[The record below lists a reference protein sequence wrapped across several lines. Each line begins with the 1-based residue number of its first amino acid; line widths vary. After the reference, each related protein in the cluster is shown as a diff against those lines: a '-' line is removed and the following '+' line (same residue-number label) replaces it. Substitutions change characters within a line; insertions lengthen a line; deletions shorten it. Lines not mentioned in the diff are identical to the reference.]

1 MSQRRLPPQQRR
13 AHIAEAA
20 RQAIMRDGL
29 RNTGLREIAKQAGTS
44 VGTVTYH
51 FVGINEIFVEAA
63 VLEVDR
69 FYAPVVEAADAEPD
83 VGKALAIL
91 LAPLFD
97 GTDDANQHWRFWSDY
112 WSASAQNGLMHE
124 AGLARLHVWRTC
136 LERTVERGISDGN
149 FAADIDPTAI
159 AIKTSAYANGIFTQ
173 LSLGAP
179 GLDHATARTWMS
191 DFLHAELRPRTRAVG
206 AHPAPSDA
214 PDPG

>member
-1 MSQRRLPPQQRR
+1 MTQRRLPPAQRR

-29 RNTGLREIAKQAGTS
+29 RKTGLREIARQAGTS

-51 FVGINEIFVEAA
+51 FAGINEIFVEAA

-69 FYAPVVEAADAEPD
+69 FYAPVVSAADAEPD
-83 VGKALAIL
+83 AARAVEIL

-97 GTDDANQHWRFWSDY
+97 GTDDADRHWRFWSDY
-112 WSASAQNGLMHE
+112 WSASAQNAQMNE
-124 AGLARLHVWRTC
+124 AGLARLHLWRTC
-136 LERTVERGISDGN
+136 LERTVQRGIGDGS
-149 FAADIDPTAI
+149 FPAGIDPAAI

-191 DFLHAELRPRTRAVG
+191 GFLQAEVG
-206 AHPAPSDA
+206 CKH
-214 PDPG
+214 